1 MSREANLTIS
11 LLVATTVLATFHAH
25 LPSLYELRR
34 ERTAPLDLGL
44 RGTEL
49 QVIGTALI
57 GGGAVSIL
65 ARSFWPFAAAVLAS
79 ASMLAQY
86 EWGIQTQD

>member
-1 MSREANLTIS
+1 
-11 LLVATTVLATFHAH
+11 
-25 LPSLYELRR
+25 
-34 ERTAPLDLGL
+34 
-44 RGTEL
+44 
-49 QVIGTALI
+49 VIGTALI